1 MTDQVDDPSDDV
13 TPADLTPADRALADR
28 LAAQRALPSPGFR
41 GALERHLVAADPGY
55 GTRPPRLRAQVAA
68 CLMLAAALLLVG
80 LLCALGSL

>member
-1 MTDQVDDPSDDV
+1 MTDESEDPRDDV

-28 LAAQRALPSPGFR
+28 LAEHRALPSPGFR
-41 GALERHLVAADPGY
+41 GALERHLITEDPGY

-68 CLMLAAALLLVG
+68 CLIASAALLLVG